1 MYAPPTDAS
10 APLILSPA
18 ALQELGIVVGAVVG
32 AVVLSAALT
41 AGAAR
46 LAARTASELDDVVL
60 VELRGP
66 LFLGLVTLAV
76 WLSIGRLHM
85 SSGTEAI
92 VVGVLGS
99 AVALVVGRR
108 LYVVARH
115 VIAALARPERGR
127 FRIPPRLV
135 PLAGYAAHF
144 VLWLAALY
152 AVAAAWSLETVLLG
166 SSAGLIGL
174 ALGLAADVPLRHVV
188 AGLFIAADRP
198 CQLGDVLALPDGTRG
213 EVTHIGLRSVRVLT
227 LDGVEINLPNGT
239 LGEST
244 VVNETAGP
252 DPGIRLT
259 TRFVLHHGVDLERVR
274 GLVAAMPALPDL
286 DAARPPEL
294 RVLALD
300 ERGVRVALMFWIV
313 EPSRRLPATDA
324 VNTWLYGQ
332 LTAAGLG
339 FAAAQHVVHVDR
351 IPPALAELARG
362 GPRR

>member
-1 MYAPPTDAS
+1 MRVQPTDPDA
-10 APLILSPA
+10 LDLLSPA
-18 ALQELGIVVGAVVG
+18 ALQELGLVVGALVL
-32 AVVLSAALT
+32 AYVLSVALT
-41 AGAAR
+41 VGAAR
-46 LAARTASELDDVVL
+46 LTARAAGGLGVVAL
-60 VELRGP
+60 AELRAP
-66 LFLGLVTLAV
+66 IFLGLAAVAV
-76 WLSIGRLHM
+76 WLSIGRLHLPPRIEAPTL
-85 SSGTEAI
+85 SLLGT
-92 VVGVLGS
+92 
-99 AVALVVGRR
+99 AVAVVVGRR
-108 LYVVARH
+108 TYRVVRH
-115 VIAALARPERGR
+115 GILALSRQERGR
-127 FRIPPRLV
+127 WHLSPRYV
-135 PLAGYAAHF
+135 PLAEYTARIA
-144 VLWLAALY
+144 LALATIY
-152 AVAAAWSLETVLLG
+152 AVAAAWGLETTLLS
-166 SSAGLIGL
+166 SSAGLVGL
-174 ALGLAADVPLRHVV
+174 ALGLAADGPLGHVI

-198 CQLGDVLALPDGTRG
+198 CQIGDVLALPDGTRG

-227 LDGVEINLPNGT
+227 LDGVEINLPNAM

-252 DPGIRLT
+252 DPAIRLT
-259 TRFVLHHGVDLERVR
+259 TRFVLRHGVDLERVR

-324 VNTWLYGQ
+324 VNTWLYSQ
-332 LTAAGLG
+332 LTAAGVG